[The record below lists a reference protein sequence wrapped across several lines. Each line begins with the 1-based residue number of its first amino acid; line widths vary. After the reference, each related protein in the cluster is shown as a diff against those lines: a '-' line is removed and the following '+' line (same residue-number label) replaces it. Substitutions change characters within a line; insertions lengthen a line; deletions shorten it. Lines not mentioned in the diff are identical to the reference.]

1 MINFSIAVLAL
12 IILVCI
18 GIPVAYSMGISS
30 VFYILLVDPQYLEVL
45 PNRSIT
51 GVNNFLLLAI
61 PFFILA
67 AEIMGKS
74 GLTSKLFN
82 FARLFVGRFQ
92 GGLAF
97 VNVVASTIFGSVS
110 GSAIA
115 DVSGLG
121 VIEIQAMTEEG
132 YDKDFSVALSAG
144 SSLQSPL
151 IPPSTTVM
159 VYAGVM
165 GVSAGALLMGGLGPG
180 LMIALSQ
187 IIYILCIRK
196 KRNFPRDNKVYTKE
210 EIKHI
215 LTDGLLT
222 MMLPVIIIG
231 GILGGFVTAT
241 EAAALAVVY
250 ALFLGFVYY
259 RTMTW
264 ESLQECLWNACK
276 TVGNLMLIVAFA
288 NAFSWVAAIE
298 KVPDAIAAILMSISS
313 NKYVLLMVVNI
324 FYVFVGMIM
333 DTGAAIILFAPIIGP
348 VLTMVGVNPVH
359 LGIVT
364 VMNLTIGL
372 LTPPVGLVLFTAV
385 NVSKRP
391 FGAVVKAFIPFIIIS
406 YAALIVVTFFP
417 AIVTWLPKVCG
428 FAIAAV

>member
-196 KRNFPRDNKVYTKE
+196 KRNFPRDNKVYTRE

-231 GILGGFVTAT
+231 GILGGYVTAT

-264 ESLQECLWNACK
+264 KSLQECLWNACK

-406 YAALIVVTFFP
+406 YTALIVVTFFP

>member
-196 KRNFPRDNKVYTKE
+196 KRNFPRDNKVYTRE

-215 LTDGLLT
+215 MTDGLLT

-231 GILGGFVTAT
+231 GILGGYVTAT

-264 ESLQECLWNACK
+264 KSLQECLWNACK

-333 DTGAAIILFAPIIGP
+333 DTGAAIILFAPIIGS

>member
-97 VNVVASTIFGSVS
+97 VNIVASTIFGSVS

>member
-196 KRNFPRDNKVYTKE
+196 KRNFPRDNKVYMRE

-215 LTDGLLT
+215 MTDGLLT

-231 GILGGFVTAT
+231 GILGGYVTAT

-264 ESLQECLWNACK
+264 KSLQECLWNACK

>member
-97 VNVVASTIFGSVS
+97 VYVVASTIFGSVS

-196 KRNFPRDNKVYTKE
+196 KRNFPRDNKVYTRE

-215 LTDGLLT
+215 MTDGLLT

-231 GILGGFVTAT
+231 GILGGYVTAT

-264 ESLQECLWNACK
+264 KSLQECLWNACK

>member
-97 VNVVASTIFGSVS
+97 VNIVASTIFGSVS

-231 GILGGFVTAT
+231 GILGGYVTAT

-264 ESLQECLWNACK
+264 KSLQECLWNACK

-324 FYVFVGMIM
+324 FYIFVGMIM

>member
-97 VNVVASTIFGSVS
+97 VNIVASTIFGSVS

-231 GILGGFVTAT
+231 GILGGYVTAT

-264 ESLQECLWNACK
+264 KSLQECLWNACK

>member
-159 VYAGVM
+159 VYAVVM

-196 KRNFPRDNKVYTKE
+196 KRNFPRDNKVYTRE

-231 GILGGFVTAT
+231 GILGGYVTAT

-264 ESLQECLWNACK
+264 KSLQECLWNACK

>member
-196 KRNFPRDNKVYTKE
+196 KRNFPRDNKVYTRE

-231 GILGGFVTAT
+231 GILGGYVTAT

-264 ESLQECLWNACK
+264 KSLQECLWNACK

-333 DTGAAIILFAPIIGP
+333 DTGAAIILFAPIIGS

>member
-264 ESLQECLWNACK
+264 KSLQECLWNACK

-313 NKYVLLMVVNI
+313 NKYVLLMVVNL

>member
-196 KRNFPRDNKVYTKE
+196 KRNFPRDNKVYTRE

-231 GILGGFVTAT
+231 GILGVYVTAT

-264 ESLQECLWNACK
+264 KSLQECLWNACK

>member
-97 VNVVASTIFGSVS
+97 VNIVASTIFGSVS

-210 EIKHI
+210 EIRHI

-231 GILGGFVTAT
+231 GILGGYVTAT

-264 ESLQECLWNACK
+264 KSLQECLWNACK

>member
-196 KRNFPRDNKVYTKE
+196 KRNFPRDNKVYTRE

-215 LTDGLLT
+215 MTDGLLT

-231 GILGGFVTAT
+231 GILGGYVTAT

-264 ESLQECLWNACK
+264 KSLQECLWNACK

>member
-187 IIYILCIRK
+187 IIYILSIRK

-264 ESLQECLWNACK
+264 KSLQECLWNACK

>member
-196 KRNFPRDNKVYTKE
+196 KRNFPRDNKVYTRE

-215 LTDGLLT
+215 MTDGLLT

-264 ESLQECLWNACK
+264 KSLQECLWNACK

>member
-196 KRNFPRDNKVYTKE
+196 KRNFPRDNKVYTRE

-231 GILGGFVTAT
+231 GILGGYVTAT

-264 ESLQECLWNACK
+264 KSLQECPWNACK

>member
-196 KRNFPRDNKVYTKE
+196 KRNFPRDNKVYTRE

-215 LTDGLLT
+215 MTDGLLT

-231 GILGGFVTAT
+231 GILGGYVTAT

-259 RTMTW
+259 RTMT
-264 ESLQECLWNACK
+264 
-276 TVGNLMLIVAFA
+276 
-288 NAFSWVAAIE
+288 
-298 KVPDAIAAILMSISS
+298 
-313 NKYVLLMVVNI
+313 
-324 FYVFVGMIM
+324 
-333 DTGAAIILFAPIIGP
+333 
-348 VLTMVGVNPVH
+348 
-359 LGIVT
+359 
-364 VMNLTIGL
+364 
-372 LTPPVGLVLFTAV
+372 
-385 NVSKRP
+385 
-391 FGAVVKAFIPFIIIS
+391 
-406 YAALIVVTFFP
+406 
-417 AIVTWLPKVCG
+417 
-428 FAIAAV
+428 

>member
-180 LMIALSQ
+180 LMIALTQ

-231 GILGGFVTAT
+231 GILGGYVTAT

-264 ESLQECLWNACK
+264 KSLQECLWNACK

-298 KVPDAIAAILMSISS
+298 KVSDAIAAILMSISS

>member
-97 VNVVASTIFGSVS
+97 VNIVASTIFGSVS

-180 LMIALSQ
+180 LMIALTQ

-231 GILGGFVTAT
+231 GILGGYVTAT

-264 ESLQECLWNACK
+264 KSLQECLWNACK

-417 AIVTWLPKVCG
+417 EIVTWLPKVCG

>member
-196 KRNFPRDNKVYTKE
+196 KRNFPRDNKVYTRE

-231 GILGGFVTAT
+231 GILGGYVTAT

-264 ESLQECLWNACK
+264 KSLQVCLWNACK

>member
-196 KRNFPRDNKVYTKE
+196 KRNFPRDNKVYTRE

-215 LTDGLLT
+215 MTDGLLT
-222 MMLPVIIIG
+222 MMLPLIIIG
-231 GILGGFVTAT
+231 GILGGYVTAT

-264 ESLQECLWNACK
+264 KSLQECLWNACK

>member
-97 VNVVASTIFGSVS
+97 VNIVASTIFGSVS

-180 LMIALSQ
+180 LLIALSQ

-231 GILGGFVTAT
+231 GILGGYVTAT

-264 ESLQECLWNACK
+264 KSLQECLWNACK

-417 AIVTWLPKVCG
+417 EIVTWLPKVCG

>member
-196 KRNFPRDNKVYTKE
+196 KRNFPRDNKVYTRE

-231 GILGGFVTAT
+231 GILGGYVTAT

-264 ESLQECLWNACK
+264 KSLQECLWNACK

-313 NKYVLLMVVNI
+313 NKYVLLMVVNL

>member
-231 GILGGFVTAT
+231 GILGGYVTAT
-241 EAAALAVVY
+241 EAAAVAVVY

-264 ESLQECLWNACK
+264 KSLQECLWNACK

-348 VLTMVGVNPVH
+348 VLTMGGVNPVH

>member
-196 KRNFPRDNKVYTKE
+196 KRNFPRDNKVYTRE

-231 GILGGFVTAT
+231 GILGGYVTAT

-264 ESLQECLWNACK
+264 KSLQECLWNACK

>member
-97 VNVVASTIFGSVS
+97 VNIVASTIFGSVS

-180 LMIALSQ
+180 LMIALTQ

-196 KRNFPRDNKVYTKE
+196 KRNFPRDNKVYTRE
-210 EIKHI
+210 EIRHI

-264 ESLQECLWNACK
+264 KSLQECLWNACK

-348 VLTMVGVNPVH
+348 VLTMVDVNPVH

>member
-180 LMIALSQ
+180 LLIALSQ

-196 KRNFPRDNKVYTKE
+196 KRNFPRDNKVYTRE

-231 GILGGFVTAT
+231 GILGGYVTAT

-259 RTMTW
+259 RSMTW
-264 ESLQECLWNACK
+264 KSLQECLWNACK

-385 NVSKRP
+385 KVSKRP

-406 YAALIVVTFFP
+406 YAALIVVTFIP

>member
-187 IIYILCIRK
+187 IIYILSIRK

-264 ESLQECLWNACK
+264 KSLQECLWNACK

-313 NKYVLLMVVNI
+313 NKYVLLMVVNL

>member
-1 MINFSIAVLAL
+1 MINFAISVL
-12 IILVCI
+12 ILVVMVCI
-18 GIPVAYSMGISS
+18 GIPVAYSMGLSS
-30 VFYILLVDPQYLEVL
+30 VFYILLVNPRYLEVL
-45 PNRSIT
+45 PNRAIT
-51 GVNNFLLLAI
+51 GVNSFLLLAI
-61 PFFILA
+61 PFFVLA
-67 AEIMGKS
+67 AEIMGKT
-74 GLTSKLFN
+74 GLTSKLFA

-121 VIEIQAMTEEG
+121 VIEIDAMTEEG
-132 YDKDFSVALSAG
+132 YDKDFAIAITAG
-144 SSLQSPL
+144 SSLQAPL

-165 GVSAGALLMGGLGPG
+165 SVSAGALLMGGVGPG
-180 LMIALSQ
+180 LMIALTQ

-196 KRNFPRDNKVYTKE
+196 KRNFPRDTKKYTKK
-210 EIKHI
+210 EITTI
-215 LTDGLLT
+215 LTDGLVV

-231 GILGGFVTAT
+231 GILLGWVTPT
-241 EAAALAVVY
+241 EAAAIAVAY

-259 RTMTW
+259 RNMTVKD
-264 ESLQECLWNACK
+264 LMECLWNACK

-298 KVPDAIAAILMSISS
+298 QVPAEIAAFLTGITSNPYIL
-313 NKYVLLMVVNI
+313 LLIVNV
-324 FYVFVGMIM
+324 FYIFVGMIM

-348 VLTMVGVNPVH
+348 VLTMAGVNPIH
-359 LGIVT
+359 LAMVT
-364 VMNLTIGL
+364 IMNLTIGL

-385 NVSKRP
+385 NVGKRP
-391 FGAVVKAFIPFIIIS
+391 FGAVVKAFMPFIIIAYLS
-406 YAALIVVTFFP
+406 LFVVTFFP
-417 AIVTWLPKVCG
+417 AIVTFIPTLCG
-428 FAIAAV
+428 FTV